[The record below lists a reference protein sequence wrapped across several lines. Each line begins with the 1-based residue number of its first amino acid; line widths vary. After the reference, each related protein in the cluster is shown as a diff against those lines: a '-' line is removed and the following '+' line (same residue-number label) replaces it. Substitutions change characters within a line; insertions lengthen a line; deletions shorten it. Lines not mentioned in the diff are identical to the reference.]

1 MGILI
6 VTQPGDTH
14 AHAVQWALQLLGH
27 NCSRWF
33 PGALAERPV
42 SIRLNDR
49 RVMAELAGPEGMIDF
64 ESIHGV
70 WLRRFELPPALQ
82 VNGPTPE
89 YMTET
94 DKIVARGE
102 SDSFLRG
109 INYIIGKRAYWINR
123 PNAQR
128 AATYKAAQLTAAR
141 KVGLR
146 IPNTL
151 MTNDIEQARAFIQSS
166 NGRVIY
172 KPFFAAFWQRENL
185 GDEVGTFTVP
195 ISESDLVDP
204 NSLRLSPGIFQQFVS
219 KKYELRIFVFGRNY
233 VAAQI
238 TDQDDIDWRISHRMK
253 LSPCRLSSEI
263 ELKLMQFMDEMGL
276 VTGSVDMIVTSEGE
290 HFFLEINEQGQFLW
304 LEQMNEE
311 IRVLGPFARFLAS
324 YDKEVPLQQ
333 DKDISLGDYFASPSC
348 SEFIENELKKTSM
361 AHLVLL
367 DKEGIENDS
376 AAGLA

>member
-6 VTQPGDTH
+6 VTQPGDVH

-27 NCSRWF
+27 DCNRWF

-42 SIRLNDR
+42 SIRLNHR
-49 RVMAELAGPEGMIDF
+49 TEIAELSGPEGIIDF

-70 WLRRFELPPALQ
+70 WLRRFELPPVLH

-89 YMTET
+89 YMTES

-102 SDSFLRG
+102 SDNFLRG
-109 INYIIGKRAYWINR
+109 MNYVIGEKAYWINR
-123 PNAQR
+123 PDAQR

-141 KVGLR
+141 KVGFR
-146 IPNTL
+146 IPDTL

-172 KPFFAAFWQRENL
+172 KPFFPAFWQKNS

-204 NSLRLSPGIFQQFVS
+204 NSLRLSPGIFQQFVA
-219 KKYELRIFVFGRNY
+219 KKYELRIFIFGRNY

-263 ELKLMQFMDEMGL
+263 ESKLMQFMDEMGL

-324 YDKEVPLQQ
+324 YDKEEPLQH
-333 DKDISLGDYFASPSC
+333 DKDISLRDYFASPSF
-348 SEFIENELKKTSM
+348 SEFIENEVKNTSM
-361 AHLVLL
+361 AHLVLS
-367 DKEGIENDS
+367 DKEGIENDG
-376 AAGLA
+376 AAEL